1 MTPGTVMDRRETR
14 PVAGGVRQVGRRV
27 GDQPSSG
34 VRPPEE
40 RGGDPARGGVL
51 LTGATGFLGMELL
64 ARYLERTDRRVYA
77 LVRGA
82 DDREAAER
90 VQRALH
96 CLFGPGHR
104 YGERVVAVRGDLTR
118 PRLGLR
124 DRCDALAEEV
134 SEIVHGAASVSFEL
148 GLEDARAV
156 NVEGTR
162 RVLEF
167 AERCLARGGLRRLS
181 HISTAYVA
189 GEHGGC
195 FSEDDLDVG
204 QRFRNAYEQSKF
216 EAECLVDGWRGRL
229 PIMVL
234 RPSIVVGERESGWT
248 SSFNVLYW
256 PLRAFSRGTYLALP
270 ARRGSPVDVVP
281 VDYVADA
288 ILHLSQVR
296 EAEGATF
303 HLTAGEHVSSV
314 GDLVELART
323 FFKRPAPRLLE
334 PSVYRRVVHPLLL
347 RSSGD
352 ERYRRAL
359 ERSEVFFPYFASRVL
374 YDDRR
379 CRVALRGSGIG
390 PSPLRN
396 YFDRLV
402 EFALAAE
409 WGRRPISRADARGA
423 AAFTR
428 GGPARESSAARARL
442 AAGASMAAEEGLAA
456 RASVAAEEGLAARAS
471 TAAEERLAARASMA
485 ARERLAPRASTAAG
499 ERLTARRSTAAAE
512 RAMAW
517 KRTVPGDTVAWERT
531 AARESTAAWAA
542 LLGAR

>member
-1 MTPGTVMDRRETR
+1 MASGAVIDRRETR
-14 PVAGGVRQVGRRV
+14 VVAGGVRRVGQRRV
-27 GDQPSSG
+27 GKRAADPLYGG
-34 VRPPEE
+34 VGPLEQ
-40 RGGDPARGGVL
+40 RGGDPTRGGVL

-90 VQRALH
+90 MQGALR
-96 CLFGPGHR
+96 CLFGARHP
-104 YGERVVAVRGDLTR
+104 YGERVVTVRGDLTR

-124 DRCDALAEEV
+124 GRCDALAEEV
-134 SEIVHGAASVSFEL
+134 SEIVHGAASISFEL
-148 GLEDARAV
+148 GLEDSRAV

-167 AERCLARGGLRRLS
+167 AERCHARGGLRRLS

-229 PIMVL
+229 PITVL

-248 SSFNVLYW
+248 PSFNVLYW
-256 PLRAFSRGTYLALP
+256 PLRAFARGAYLALP
-270 ARRGSPVDVVP
+270 ARRGAPVDVVP

-296 EAEGATF
+296 EAEDATF
-303 HLTAGEHVSSV
+303 HLTAGAHVSSV
-314 GDLVELART
+314 GELVELART
-323 FFKRPAPRLLE
+323 FFERPAPRLLE

-347 RSSGD
+347 RSSRDGGF
-352 ERYRRAL
+352 RRAL
-359 ERSEVFFPYFASRVL
+359 ERSEIYFPYFATRVR

-379 CRVALRGSGIG
+379 CRVALRGSGIA
-390 PSPLRN
+390 PSPLGS

-409 WGRRPISRADARGA
+409 WGRRPISRARAKGEAASLRVGSVRGN
-423 AAFTR
+423 
-428 GGPARESSAARARL
+428 SA
-442 AAGASMAAEEGLAA
+442 
-456 RASVAAEEGLAARAS
+456 
-471 TAAEERLAARASMA
+471 TTERLAARASMA
-485 ARERLAPRASTAAG
+485 AGG
-499 ERLTARRSTAAAE
+499 ERLTARRSTAAAQ

-517 KRTVPGDTVAWERT
+517 KRTVAGDTVAWERAAT
-531 AARESTAAWAA
+531 AWVRPAGAPRVLAR
-542 LLGAR
+542 